1 MIYTLY
7 TRGGCTSCDT
17 AKRYLNENNVEYKEV
32 YLLSENDI
40 SEIKSTLPK
49 EIREGRIE
57 LPLVFKDDSYIGG
70 KIELIRDHQHSL
82 YNSFDK
88 QSIFNLLK
96 ENVCSIIYEK
106 TNGDTF
112 RVRCTLLENKL
123 PGEMTISPSMYNG
136 DFITVYDLDEDTWC
150 GFHIR
155 SVKSITV
162 AA

>member
-7 TRGGCTSCDT
+7 TRGGCTACDA
-17 AKRYLNENNVEYKEV
+17 AKRYLNENDVEYKEV
-32 YLLSENDI
+32 YLLTENDI
-40 SEIKSTLPK
+40 THIKSFLPK
-49 EIREGRIE
+49 EIRDGRIE
-57 LPLVFKDDSYIGG
+57 LPLVFRDDSYIGG

-88 QSIFNLLK
+88 QSIFNLLR

-112 RVRCTLLENKL
+112 QIRCTLLENKL
-123 PGEMTISPSMYNG
+123 PGEMNVTPAMYG
-136 DFITVYDLDEDTWC
+136 DFITVYNLDEDVWC

-155 SVKSITV
+155 SLKSITITG
-162 AA
+162 